1 MGYVAKICK
10 EKIQMINL
18 KKDLQAVKK
27 ELNTLSKKVDKLIAA
42 AGKPEKQKPTKKAMT
57 KKPTSK
63 TAKKL
68 SAADTVFGFIKKSR
82 SGINIQK
89 LKEKTGFQSQKLH
102 NAVYTLKKQ
111 GKIKSEKKGFYIKA

>member
-1 MGYVAKICK
+1 
-10 EKIQMINL
+10 MINL

-27 ELNTLSKKVDKLIAA
+27 ELNTLSKKVDKLIEAT
-42 AGKPEKQKPTKKAMT
+42 GKPEKQKPTKKAIA
-57 KKPTSK
+57 KKPAPK

-68 SAADTVFGFIKKSR
+68 SVADTVLGFIKKSR
-82 SGINIQK
+82 SGINIEI
-89 LKEKTGFQSQKLH
+89 LKEKSGFQGPKLH